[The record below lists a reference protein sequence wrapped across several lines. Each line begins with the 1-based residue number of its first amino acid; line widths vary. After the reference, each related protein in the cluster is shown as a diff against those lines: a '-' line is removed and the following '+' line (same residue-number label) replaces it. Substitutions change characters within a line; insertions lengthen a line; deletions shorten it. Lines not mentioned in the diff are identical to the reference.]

1 MASTGSYS
9 AKCGCLSQVRSILPQ
24 MNGFRSLKSIGA
36 TVTLAFILTLMT
48 AQSHAQDV
56 LKLEPILQVARAEGH
71 RLINQSM
78 RHVLKDTNPHIST
91 AFVAV
96 VTTVWPVDLVPVYAW
111 ETAETFEL
119 RRLPP
124 RGQENYSEPL
134 FFALPPED
142 ETNALKIAGKWNGLA
157 ANAQRSN
164 HSPDWE
170 LAIDGERV
178 AGRFDPHGEYR
189 VAFMSGGVFRSNQLQ
204 LTVEYINDRYI
215 LEGVWRQ
222 GRLSGTWKQVDEPEH
237 GTWEASR
244 PAPMPKAP
252 DATDSVPLFEWLRGK
267 ERRYSVLTNLQEAGW
282 QRSRRPL
289 GRVWK

>member
-1 MASTGSYS
+1 
-9 AKCGCLSQVRSILPQ
+9 
-24 MNGFRSLKSIGA
+24 MNGLPFPQSVRAI
-36 TVTLAFILTLMT
+36 TTLAFILTLMT
-48 AQSHAQDV
+48 ARSHAEDA
-56 LKLEPILQVARAEGH
+56 LRLEPILQVARAEGH

-78 RHVLKDTNPHIST
+78 RHVLKNTDQNIST

-96 VTTVWPVDLVPVYAW
+96 VATEWPANLVPVFAV

-124 RGQENYSEPL
+124 RGQENYTEPL

-142 ETNALKIAGKWNGLA
+142 ETNALKITGKWSGLA

-189 VAFMSGGVFRSNQLQ
+189 VAFMSGGVFRSNRLQ

-215 LEGVWRQ
+215 LDGVWRH
-222 GRLSGTWKQVDEPEH
+222 GRLSGTWRQVDESEH

-244 PAPMPKAP
+244 PASMPRVQGA
-252 DATDSVPLFEWLRGK
+252 ANSIPLFEWKRGK
-267 ERRYSVLTNLQEAGW
+267 ERRYSVLTNLHETGW
-282 QRSRRPL
+282 QRSGRPL